1 MRKSPLPSDCRHWL
15 GMLKDLGFLSAG
27 QGRIEISW
35 RQPNDTLP
43 QNTDVTWNLSLVQ
56 SENERKAVVH
66 KEERRR
72 NRNFVRCNEMSFW
85 LQQAFWFP
93 NILRMYSVSNIPGRR
108 IFLCDVELGFGEHEF
123 SGRRMSYCQR
133 ILQAR
138 LSWVISSSGSHEHFT
153 WTFTWHIHLN
163 IFLPS
168 PAVLPCFTWYLS
180 PVPKTLEQPNKRG
193 WIKRY
198 FPQNYCIGIAHH
210 LSCSLEGKR
219 LMHSAWL

>member
-27 QGRIEISW
+27 QGRMEISW
-35 RQPNDTLP
+35 RQPSDTLP

-66 KEERRR
+66 KEERKR

-93 NILRMYSVSNIPGRR
+93 NILRMYNVSNIPGRR

-138 LSWVISSSGSHEHFT
+138 LSWVINWAAQVHMLSLEHFSSQSCSSSLL
-153 WTFTWHIHLN
+153 HL
-163 IFLPS
+163 ISF
-168 PAVLPCFTWYLS
+168 PCTEDS
-180 PVPKTLEQPNKRG
+180 RTTK
-193 WIKRY
+193 
-198 FPQNYCIGIAHH
+198 
-210 LSCSLEGKR
+210 
-219 LMHSAWL
+219 